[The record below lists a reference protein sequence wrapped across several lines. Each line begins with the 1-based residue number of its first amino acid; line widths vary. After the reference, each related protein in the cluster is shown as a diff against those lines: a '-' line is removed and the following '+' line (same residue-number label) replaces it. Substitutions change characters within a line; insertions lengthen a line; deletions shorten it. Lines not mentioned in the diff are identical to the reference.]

1 MVWHIHQTI
10 LIIGL
15 VWDWSVVGCNPH
27 GKLYQ
32 NLWITSSSYCK
43 AQRQLLYV
51 LSIELHLWNKLNMLS
66 CSSMA
71 FFICLSDKLQVW
83 NFSTKHQTLSR
94 SGISSSLWR
103 CQVLS
108 LRYNIPEQQSRDPG
122 EHWWRWWCPPL
133 CDWPNCLLPTS
144 LCVRSSGKLVLSQ
157 WN

>member
-15 VWDWSVVGCNPH
+15 LYETGVLLDRNPL

-66 CSSMA
+66 CSSMG
-71 FFICLSDKLQVW
+71 FFMWLSDKLQVW
-83 NFSTKHQTLSR
+83 NFSTKHQTLSD
-94 SGISSSLWR
+94 SGISSSL
-103 CQVLS
+103 
-108 LRYNIPEQQSRDPG
+108 
-122 EHWWRWWCPPL
+122 
-133 CDWPNCLLPTS
+133 
-144 LCVRSSGKLVLSQ
+144 
-157 WN
+157 